1 MGFTINDLL
10 DGYQKRKYTPVEVI
24 KEYIQKIKEKDSN
37 LHSYIT
43 LMEERALEQAN
54 KIEALQANKE
64 KMRLYGIPISFKDA
78 IDILEFP
85 TTNGSKI
92 DATNI
97 AKSNAEIVDTL
108 EATGCITLGKNNMS
122 EYAADVTSKNKHF
135 GDVLNPLN
143 KKRIAGGS
151 SSGSAVSVAAGLCVG
166 SIGTDTSGS
175 VRIPAACC
183 GVVGIKPTSGLIAM
197 KGVTA
202 LSWTLDHIG
211 AIANNIED
219 AKYLIENTIDTKYR
233 PFDYENGL
241 KNIKIGLPNVYFNEY
256 NDRFT
261 DSMIE
266 LVIKNLKQLGAQ
278 IKKVDV
284 SFLNDDMVRLSRTIG
299 TSEMTVIH
307 NDKYKIYKDQYS
319 EELIQTFKRGN
330 EILAIDYLNA
340 LKTRKEWK
348 RKMESVLKEV
358 DIMITPTM
366 PILPPYID
374 EEIVFKGGEDENIGD
389 FMVRYTSPFNF
400 TGHPALTLPSGM
412 KEDGLSVGFQM
423 IAGYYREDIL
433 FQAGKVY
440 EQFVK

>member
-1 MGFTINDLL
+1 MEFTINELL
-10 DGYQKRKYTPVEVI
+10 EGYQKRKYTPVEI
-24 KEYIQKIKEKDSN
+24 INAYIQKIKENDSN
-37 LHSYIT
+37 FHSYIT
-43 LMEERALEQAN
+43 LMEERALEKAN
-54 KIEALQANKE
+54 KIEALQTNKE
-64 KMRLYGIPISFKDA
+64 KMCLYGIPISFKDA
-78 IDILEFP
+78 IDILGFP
-85 TTNGSKI
+85 TTSGSKI
-92 DATNI
+92 DIPNI
-97 AKSNAEIVDTL
+97 AESNAEIVDLL
-108 EATGCITLGKNNMS
+108 ETAGCITLGKNNMS

-135 GDVLNPLN
+135 GDVINPLN

-183 GVVGIKPTSGLIAM
+183 GVVGIKPTIGLIGM
-197 KGVTA
+197 RGVKA

-211 AIANNIED
+211 IIANNID
-219 AKYLIENTIDTKYR
+219 DVKYLMENSIGKKNHQ
-233 PFDYENGL
+233 FDCKNGL
-241 KNIKIGLPNVYFNEY
+241 KDLKIGLPNVYFNEF
-256 NDRFT
+256 NDRVT
-261 DSMIE
+261 DSMME

-284 SFLNDDMVRLSRTIG
+284 SFLNDDMVKLSRTIG

-319 EELIQTFKRGN
+319 KELIQTFKRGN

-340 LKTRKEWK
+340 LKTRTEWK
-348 RKMESVLKEV
+348 RKMESILEDV

-374 EEIVFKGGEDENIGD
+374 EEMVFKGEENENIGD

-412 KEDGLSVGFQM
+412 KEDGLSLGFQM
-423 IAGYYREDIL
+423 IASYYSEDIL